1 MSVREA
7 SRPGTGRLA
16 TNALQGILLIG
27 GGLLVG
33 AGLAAIGAKFGDLG
47 PIVVVGLVAIPML
60 AVATL
65 LDPRW
70 GVIAVFATFP
80 VGSVGVPAG
89 AFDLEISQ
97 VAVIGVTSVVI
108 VGRLAVGRT
117 PLPWPSQMW
126 WFMGLIA
133 WTLIGLPSAV
143 DQALAIKQ
151 IATLFLGMLFTCVVV
166 ATCRRVKD
174 VQVVLIGLI
183 AVAVVIGVAAF
194 TQGSDFR
201 STFGGA
207 RVQGRAVGSF
217 DHSNQLGSLS
227 AMTSLIAMALVA
239 GARTRRSRWMGIM
252 ATLVLLGSQ
261 ALTLSRGA
269 WIGTMVGIVFL
280 AVVLPHAR
288 RAFVLIAV
296 PLFSM
301 GVAIAIFAPDNTQ
314 VQVIQQRFESLT
326 VRSPYDDRSAIWQEA
341 QREVLEDPITG
352 QGAGGFPVASTRS
365 ASGANTV
372 FAYHAH
378 NILLTWGA
386 EAGFPAIFAIIGFA
400 ISLGISASRARRRA
414 DEDSDD
420 GVAYRALVAGLM
432 AALLALLAQ
441 GLVDYTLRN
450 AVIFVSVM
458 AIIGCLLAAIRI
470 GPNDDLEE
478 EDLSESELLR
488 A

>member
-7 SRPGTGRLA
+7 PRPGTGRFA
-16 TNALQGILLIG
+16 TNALRGLLLVA

-33 AGLAAIGAKFGDLG
+33 ACLAAIGARFGDLG

-80 VGSVGVPAG
+80 VGSIGVPAG

-97 VAVIGVTSVVI
+97 VAVLGVTGVVI
-108 VGRLAVGRT
+108 VGRLAAGRT
-117 PLPWPSQMW
+117 PLPWPSQLW
-126 WFMGLIA
+126 WVMGLIA

-151 IATLFLGMLFTCVVV
+151 IAALVLGTLFTCVVV
-166 ATCRRVKD
+166 STCRRVKD
-174 VQVVLIGLI
+174 IQVILIGLI
-183 AVAVVIGVAAF
+183 AVAVLIALVAF
-194 TQGSDFR
+194 SQGSDFR

-207 RVQGRAVGSF
+207 RVQGRAAGSF

-239 GARTRRSRWMGIM
+239 GARTARARWMGI
-252 ATLVLLGSQ
+252 AAILILLGGQ

-280 AVVLPHAR
+280 AIVLPHAR
-288 RAFVLIAV
+288 RALVLIAV
-296 PLFSM
+296 PLFSV
-301 GVAIAIFAPDNTQ
+301 GVAIAILTPDNTQ

-341 QREVLEDPITG
+341 QRELIEDPVTG

-378 NILLTWGA
+378 NIFLTWGA

-400 ISLGISASRARRRA
+400 VSLGISASRARRRA
-414 DEDSDD
+414 DGDSYEEI
-420 GVAYRALVAGLM
+420 AYHALVAGLM

-450 AVIFVSVM
+450 AVIFIAVM
-458 AIIGCLLAAIRI
+458 AVVGCLLAAIRI
-470 GPNDDLEE
+470 GPSDGLDD
-478 EDLSESELLR
+478 EDFRQPEFLR
-488 A
+488 P